1 MAQGFLGNTLVDNNI
16 TIPIE
21 DYQDYIALLKGRQII
36 VDTIER
42 NGGISVLEVL
52 SAMGG
57 AKASKMYADLIRGYK
72 AELGADDSEQD

>member
-1 MAQGFLGNTLVDNNI
+1 MAKGLIGNEIPDTAVS
-16 TIPIE
+16 IPIE

-52 SAMGG
+52 SALGG
-57 AKASKMYADLIRGYK
+57 AKASKMYANMIRGYK
-72 AELGADDSEQD
+72 AELGVDEVEQD